1 MATVARRNRRTIAGL
16 TIACVLAAAGGVSHP
31 SGMPNT
37 ALNPQPLPPRFGH
50 GAYVVQ
56 VALNPQPLPPDF
68 EPEA

>member
-16 TIACVLAAAGGVSHP
+16 TIACVLAAVGGVSHP

-56 VALNPQPLPPDF
+56 VALNPQPLPPGF